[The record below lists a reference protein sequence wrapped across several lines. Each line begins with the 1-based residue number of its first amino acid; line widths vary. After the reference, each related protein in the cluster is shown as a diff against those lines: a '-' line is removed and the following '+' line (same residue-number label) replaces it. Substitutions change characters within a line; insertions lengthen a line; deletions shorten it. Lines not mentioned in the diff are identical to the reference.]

1 MAAFEGAHNIET
13 KNQAGETV
21 PGTLN
26 GLFKEIYNQLKDLV
40 PANTK
45 MADMIPFAPGDKEL
59 GAAYNEP
66 VVLGLEGGVTYGGS
80 DGEAFALR
88 TPSSFTLKNARVKS
102 VEMVLRSAISTAV
115 ASRSQNSNGA
125 FERGIKLLTGNMMK
139 SMYHRLE
146 VSMLYGQKGI
156 AQVETDA
163 EVILAGDADFPELV
177 GSVKVKIKDSEW
189 AAGIWVGTTKHRVDV
204 VRGTTLQAGLT
215 ELEIKGYD
223 INKKIVILA
232 SNAAGILAEDHI
244 YFSGAYVSAS
254 NQKDMVGLHA
264 IAETRGALFEID
276 NTSEPLFQGNIVDV
290 GTDSAAACLS
300 FAKVEEAVAKA
311 VEKGLGEE
319 QMTVMVNVNSW
330 NDLLTEQTAKR
341 RYTSDYSSK
350 VKEGS
355 RAIEF
360 EGQAGS
366 IKIIPSTYVKE
377 GYAYAFCEKDLIR
390 IGSSDI
396 TFDPKGYEGEFFRLL
411 DNHSGYEIRAYSD
424 QALFS
429 SRPSCITVLRY
440 IKNSN
445 CSTVAP

>member
-1 MAAFEGAHNIET
+1 MADIDAELPGAANGA
-13 KNQAGETV
+13 QA
-21 PGTLN
+21 LN
-26 GLFKEIYNQLKDLV
+26 GLFKEIYNELKDLV

-45 MADMIPFAPGDKEL
+45 MADMIPFATGDKEL

-66 VVLGLEGGVTYGGS
+66 VVLGLEGGITYGGS

-115 ASRSQNSNGA
+115 ASRSQNSSGA
-125 FERGIKLLTGNMMK
+125 FQRGIKLLTGNMMK

-146 VSMLYGQKGI
+146 VSLLYGQKGI
-156 AQVETDA
+156 AVVESIT
-163 EVILAGDADFPELV
+163 ETGGNTV
-177 GSVKVKIKDSEW
+177 VKVEDQEW
-189 AAGIWVGTTKHRVDV
+189 AAGIWVGTTKHKVDV
-204 VRGTTLQAGLT
+204 FSSDLSTPIASEVS
-215 ELEIKGYD
+215 IVGYD
-223 INKKIVILA
+223 IDAKTVTLSGITLGI
-232 SNAAGILAEDHI
+232 AATHRVF
-244 YFSGAYVSAS
+244 FSGAAEAGAVH
-254 NQKDMVGLHA
+254 KDMLGLQA
-264 IAETRGALFEID
+264 IAERRGTLFEIP
-276 NTSEPLFQGNIVDV
+276 NTNEPLFQGNIVDV
-290 GTDSAAACLS
+290 GTQPLAAKLS
-300 FAKVEEAVAKA
+300 FAKVEEAVARA

-319 QMTVMVNVNSW
+319 EMTCMVNVNSW

-341 RYTSDYSSK
+341 RYDSSHSSAK
-350 VKEGS
+350 VTDGS
-355 RAIEF
+355 RSIEF

-366 IKIIPSTYVKE
+366 IKIVPSTYVKE
-377 GYAYAFCEKDLIR
+377 GYAFAFCEKDLIR

-440 IKNSN
+440 IKND
-445 CSTVAP
+445 THQ

>member
-1 MAAFEGAHNIET
+1 MADIEGTLPQSANGAT
-13 KNQAGETV
+13 A
-21 PGTLN
+21 LN
-26 GLFKEIYNQLKDLV
+26 GLFKEIYNELKDLV

-45 MADMIPFAPGDKEL
+45 MADMIPFATGDKEL

-66 VVLGLEGGVTYGGS
+66 VVLGLEGGITYGGS

-115 ASRSQNSNGA
+115 ASRSQNSSGA
-125 FERGIKLLTGNMMK
+125 FQRGIKLLTGNMMK

-146 VSMLYGQKGI
+146 VSLLYGQKGI
-156 AQVETDA
+156 AVVESATFDGVNT
-163 EVILAGDADFPELV
+163 VI
-177 GSVKVKIKDSEW
+177 KIEDQEW
-189 AAGIWVGTTKHRVDV
+189 AAGIWVGTTKHKVDV
-204 VRGTTLQAGLT
+204 FTADVLGVVEVEKTIVA
-215 ELEIKGYD
+215 YD
-223 INKKIVILA
+223 IDEKTVTLATDVSASVLPGHKIF
-232 SNAAGILAEDHI
+232 
-244 YFSGAYVSAS
+244 FSGAAEAGATH
-254 NQKDMVGLHA
+254 KDMLGLQA
-264 IAETRGALFEID
+264 IAERRGTLFEIP
-276 NTSEPLFQGNIVDV
+276 NIAEPLFQGNIVDV
-290 GTDSAAACLS
+290 GTQPLAAKLS
-300 FAKVEEAVAKA
+300 FAKVEEAVARA

-319 QMTVMVNVNSW
+319 EMTCMVNVNSW

-341 RYTSDYSSK
+341 RYDGQYSASSSK
-350 VKEGS
+350 VKEGARS
-355 RAIEF
+355 IEF

-366 IKIIPSTYVKE
+366 IKIVPSTYVKE
-377 GYAYAFCEKDLIR
+377 GYAFAFCEKDLIR

-440 IKNSN
+440 IKND
-445 CSTVAP
+445 THQ

>member
-1 MAAFEGAHNIET
+1 MAFDPIESQT
-13 KNQAGETV
+13 DGVVGQNAQTS
-21 PGTLN
+21 LN

-45 MADMIPFAPGDKEL
+45 LADMIPFAPGDKEL

-88 TPSSFTLKNARVKS
+88 TPSSFTLRNARVKS

-146 VSMLYGQKGI
+146 VSMLYGQQGI
-156 AQVETDA
+156 GVVESASLDA
-163 EVILAGDADFPELV
+163 GNTV
-177 GSVKVKIKDSEW
+177 VKIKDQEW
-189 AAGIWVGTTKHRVDV
+189 AAGIWVGTTKHKVDV
-204 VRGTTLQAGLT
+204 FASDLMGGAIAS
-215 ELEIKGYD
+215 EISIVGYD
-223 INKKIVILA
+223 IEAKTITLSGDLTASLA
-232 SNAAGILAEDHI
+232 ANQQIF
-244 YFSGAYVSAS
+244 FSGAYAGAGSH
-254 NQKDMVGLHA
+254 KDMLGLHK
-264 IAETRGALFEID
+264 IAVERQSLFEIA
-276 NTSEPLFQGNIVDV
+276 NAAEPLFQGNIVDV
-290 GTDSAAACLS
+290 GTVSAAAVLS
-300 FAKVEEAVAKA
+300 FAKVEEAVARA

-440 IKNSN
+440 IKNP
-445 CSTVAP
+445 THP

>member
-1 MAAFEGAHNIET
+1 MADIGSTLPNSAHSVNDQSVGAS
-13 KNQAGETV
+13 
-21 PGTLN
+21 PLN
-26 GLFKEIYNQLKDLV
+26 ALFKEIYSELKDLV

-45 MADMIPFAPGDKEL
+45 MADMVPFAPGDKEL

-66 VVLGLEGGVTYGGS
+66 VVLGLEGGITYGGS

-125 FERGIKLLTGNMMK
+125 FQRGIKLLTGNMMK

-146 VSMLYGQKGI
+146 VSLLYGQKGI
-156 AQVETDA
+156 GVIKTVTPDGSDTVIEIEAQ
-163 EVILAGDADFPELV
+163 
-177 GSVKVKIKDSEW
+177 EW
-189 AAGIWVGTTKHRVDV
+189 AAGIWVGTTKHKVDIVDDLITSV
-204 VRGTTLQAGLT
+204 VALGSEIQ
-215 ELEIKGYD
+215 IKGYD
-223 INKKIVILA
+223 IDAKTVTLA
-232 SNAAGILAEDHI
+232 GDHTGTGTNAAQAGRNLF
-244 YFSGAYVSAS
+244 FSGSFDGS
-254 NQKDMVGLHA
+254 HKDMLGLHA
-264 IAETRGALFEID
+264 MAEKRGSLFEID
-276 NTSEPLFQGNIVDV
+276 NTNEPLFQGNIVDV
-290 GTDSAAACLS
+290 GADELNPARLS
-300 FAKVEEAVAKA
+300 FAKVEEAVARA

-341 RYTSDYSSK
+341 RYDSSYSSSK

-429 SRPSCITVLRY
+429 SRPSCITILRY
-440 IKNSN
+440 IKTEN
-445 CSTVAP
+445 VAP

>member
-1 MAAFEGAHNIET
+1 MADIGTTLPDSAHSQNGAS
-13 KNQAGETV
+13 A
-21 PGTLN
+21 LN

-45 MADMIPFAPGDKEL
+45 MADMVPFAPGDKEL

-66 VVLGLEGGVTYGGS
+66 VVLGLEGGITYGGS

-146 VSMLYGQKGI
+146 VSMIYGQKGI
-156 AQVETDA
+156 GVVESA
-163 EVILAGDADFPELV
+163 ALV
-177 GSVKVKIKDSEW
+177 SGNTAVKIEDQEW
-189 AAGIWVGTTKHRVDV
+189 AAGIWVGTTKHKVDV
-204 VRGTTLQAGLT
+204 FASDLT
-215 ELEIKGYD
+215 GSAVVSEVTIVGYD
-223 INKKIVILA
+223 IEAKTVTLA
-232 SNAAGILAEDHI
+232 GDLTASLAAGQNIF
-244 YFSGAYVSAS
+244 FSGSYAGSGS
-254 NQKDMVGLHA
+254 HKDMLGLHS
-264 IAETRGALFEID
+264 IAERRGSLFEID
-276 NTSEPLFQGNIVDV
+276 NTNEPLFQGNIVDV
-290 GTDSAAACLS
+290 GSSSTAAKLS
-300 FAKVEEAVAKA
+300 FAKVEEAVARA

-341 RYTSDYSSK
+341 RYDSSYSSAK
-350 VKEGS
+350 VKEGA

-429 SRPSCITVLRY
+429 SRPSCITVMRY
-440 IKNSN
+440 IKND
-445 CSTVAP
+445 THA

>member
-1 MAAFEGAHNIET
+1 MADIGSEL
-13 KNQAGETV
+13 
-21 PGTLN
+21 PGVENAQTSLN

-146 VSMLYGQKGI
+146 VSMLYGQQGI
-156 AQVETDA
+156 GVVESVAGTGPS
-163 EVILAGDADFPELV
+163 VI
-177 GSVKVKIKDSEW
+177 KVEDQEW
-189 AAGIWVGTTKHRVDV
+189 AAGIWVGTTKHKIEVFSADLATKR
-204 VRGTTLQAGLT
+204 AELT
-215 ELEIKGYD
+215 ISGYD
-223 INKKIVILA
+223 IGAKTVTVVEDASALQATDVIF
-232 SNAAGILAEDHI
+232 
-244 YFSGAYVSAS
+244 FSGAAEAGAVH
-254 NQKDMVGLHA
+254 KDMLGLHK
-264 IAETRGALFEID
+264 IASERVSLFEIA
-276 NTSEPLFQGNIVDV
+276 NANEPLFQGNIVDV
-290 GTDSAAACLS
+290 GEVANAAVLS

-350 VKEGS
+350 IKEGS

-429 SRPSCITVLRY
+429 SRPSCITILRY
-440 IKNSN
+440 IKNA
-445 CSTVAP
+445 THA

>member
-1 MAAFEGAHNIET
+1 MDDIGSTLPDSAHSQNGAS
-13 KNQAGETV
+13 A
-21 PGTLN
+21 LN
-26 GLFKEIYNQLKDLV
+26 GLFKEIYNELKDLV

-45 MADMIPFAPGDKEL
+45 MADMVPFAPGDKEL

-66 VVLGLEGGVTYGGS
+66 VVLGLEGGITYGGS

-156 AQVETDA
+156 GIVE
-163 EVILAGDADFPELV
+163 
-177 GSVKVKIKDSEW
+177 SVSGTGPSVLKVEDQEW
-189 AAGIWVGTTKHRVDV
+189 AAGIWVGTTKHKIEVFSADLATK
-204 VRGTTLQAGLT
+204 RGELT
-215 ELEIKGYD
+215 ISGYD
-223 INKKIVILA
+223 IQAKTVTVLEDASGTGINAQATDVIF
-232 SNAAGILAEDHI
+232 
-244 YFSGAYVSAS
+244 FSGACEAGAVH
-254 NQKDMVGLHA
+254 KDMLGLHS
-264 IAETRGALFEID
+264 IAEKRGSLFEI
-276 NTSEPLFQGNIVDV
+276 NNSNEPLFQGNLVDV
-290 GTDSAAACLS
+290 GTVSTAAKLS
-300 FAKVEEAVAKA
+300 FAKVEEAVARA

-341 RYTSDYSSK
+341 RYDSSYSSAK
-350 VKEGS
+350 VKEGA

-429 SRPSCITVLRY
+429 SRPSCITILRY
-440 IKNSN
+440 IKNDTHS
-445 CSTVAP
+445 

>member
-1 MAAFEGAHNIET
+1 MADIGSTLPDSAHSQNGAS
-13 KNQAGETV
+13 A
-21 PGTLN
+21 LN
-26 GLFKEIYNQLKDLV
+26 GLFKEIYNELKDLV

-45 MADMIPFAPGDKEL
+45 MADMVPFAPGDKEL

-66 VVLGLEGGVTYGGS
+66 VVLGLEGGITYGGS

-125 FERGIKLLTGNMMK
+125 FERGIKLLTGNMLK

-156 AQVETDA
+156 GVVETLTGTGPS
-163 EVILAGDADFPELV
+163 VI
-177 GSVKVKIKDSEW
+177 KVEDQEW
-189 AAGIWVGTTKHRVDV
+189 AAGIWVGTTKHKIEIFSADLATK
-204 VRGTTLQAGLT
+204 RGEYT
-215 ELEIKGYD
+215 ISGYD
-223 INKKIVILA
+223 IQAKTVTVSEDASGDSIVATDVIF
-232 SNAAGILAEDHI
+232 
-244 YFSGAYVSAS
+244 FSGACEAGAVH
-254 NQKDMVGLHA
+254 KDMLGLHS
-264 IAETRGALFEID
+264 IAEKRGSLFEI
-276 NTSEPLFQGNIVDV
+276 NNNNEPLFQGNLVDV
-290 GTDSAAACLS
+290 GTSSTAAKLS
-300 FAKVEEAVAKA
+300 FAKVEEAVARA

-341 RYTSDYSSK
+341 RYDSSYSSAK
-350 VKEGS
+350 VKEGA

-429 SRPSCITVLRY
+429 SRPSCITILRY
-440 IKNSN
+440 IKNDTHN
-445 CSTVAP
+445 

>member
-1 MAAFEGAHNIET
+1 MANIEDSLDP
-13 KNQAGETV
+13 NV
-21 PGTLN
+21 PADGATGATALN
-26 GLFKEIYNQLKDLV
+26 GLFKEIYNELKDLV

-45 MADMIPFAPGDKEL
+45 MADMIPFASGDKEL

-66 VVLGLEGGVTYGGS
+66 VVLGLEGGITYGGS

-115 ASRSQNSNGA
+115 ASRSQNSSGA
-125 FERGIKLLTGNMMK
+125 FQRGIKLLTGNMMK

-146 VSMLYGQKGI
+146 VSLLYGQKGI
-156 AQVETDA
+156 GVVDSVTGTGPS
-163 EVILAGDADFPELV
+163 VI
-177 GSVKVKIKDSEW
+177 KVKDQEW
-189 AAGIWVGTTKHRVDV
+189 AAGIWVGTTKHKIEVFSSDLSV
-204 VRGTTLQAGLT
+204 KRGELT
-215 ELEIKGYD
+215 ISGYAIDDKTVTSLEDASGTGINAQDGD
-223 INKKIVILA
+223 IIF
-232 SNAAGILAEDHI
+232 
-244 YFSGAYVSAS
+244 FSGAAEAGAVH
-254 NQKDMVGLHA
+254 KDMLGLHA
-264 IAETRGALFEID
+264 IAETRGPLFEI
-276 NTSEPLFQGNIVDV
+276 NNISEPLFQGNLVDV
-290 GTDSAAACLS
+290 GTVGTAAKLS
-300 FAKVEEAVAKA
+300 FAKVEEAVARA

-319 QMTVMVNVNSW
+319 QMCVMVNVNSW

-341 RYTSDYSSK
+341 RYDGGYGASASGI
-350 VKEGS
+350 KEGARS
-355 RAIEF
+355 IEF

-366 IKIIPSTYVKE
+366 IKIVPSTYVKE
-377 GYAYAFCEKDLIR
+377 GYSYAFCEKDLIR

-440 IKNSN
+440 IKND
-445 CSTVAP
+445 THTP

>member
-1 MAAFEGAHNIET
+1 M
-13 KNQAGETV
+13 V
-21 PGTLN
+21 
-26 GLFKEIYNQLKDLV
+26 
-40 PANTK
+40 
-45 MADMIPFAPGDKEL
+45 PFAPGDKEL

-66 VVLGLEGGVTYGGS
+66 VVLGLEGGITYGGS

-156 AQVETDA
+156 GIVE
-163 EVILAGDADFPELV
+163 
-177 GSVKVKIKDSEW
+177 SVTGTGPSVLKVEDQEW
-189 AAGIWVGTTKHRVDV
+189 AAGIWVGTTKHKIEIFSSDLATK
-204 VRGTTLQAGLT
+204 RGELT
-215 ELEIKGYD
+215 ISGYD
-223 INKKIVILA
+223 IQSKKVTVLEDASAISVAATDVIF
-232 SNAAGILAEDHI
+232 
-244 YFSGAYVSAS
+244 FSGACEAGAVH
-254 NQKDMVGLHA
+254 KDMLGLHS
-264 IAETRGALFEID
+264 IAETRGNLFEI
-276 NTSEPLFQGNIVDV
+276 NNSNEPLFQGNLVDV
-290 GTDSAAACLS
+290 GTVSTAAKLS
-300 FAKVEEAVAKA
+300 FAKVEEAVARA

-341 RYTSDYSSK
+341 RYDSSYSAAK
-350 VKEGS
+350 VKEGA

-429 SRPSCITVLRY
+429 SRPSCITILRY
-440 IKNSN
+440 IKNDTHS
-445 CSTVAP
+445 

>member
-1 MAAFEGAHNIET
+1 MAAYEGAHNIET
-13 KNQAGETV
+13 KDNGNTI

-66 VVLGLEGGVTYGGS
+66 VVLGLEGGITYGGS
-80 DGEAFALR
+80 EGEAFALR

-102 VEMVLRSAISTAV
+102 VEMVLRSAVSTAV

-146 VSMLYGQKGI
+146 VSLLYGQKGI
-156 AQVETDA
+156 GVVESVSGA
-163 EVILAGDADFPELV
+163 GPSVIKVADQ
-177 GSVKVKIKDSEW
+177 EW
-189 AAGIWVGTTKHRVDV
+189 AAGIWVGTTKHKIEVFDA
-204 VRGTTLQAGLT
+204 TLSSLKIELT
-215 ELEIKGYD
+215 ITGYD
-223 INKKIVILA
+223 IDAKTVTV
-232 SNAAGILAEDHI
+232 AEDASALVATDVI
-244 YFSGAYVSAS
+244 FFSGACEANAVH
-254 NQKDMVGLHA
+254 KDMLGLHA
-264 IAETRGALFEID
+264 IAEKRGSLFEI
-276 NTSEPLFQGNIVDV
+276 NNVNEPLFQGNIVEV
-290 GTDSAAACLS
+290 GSAVLAAKLT
-300 FAKVEEAVAKA
+300 FAKVEEAVARA

-319 QMTVMVNVNSW
+319 QMTVLVNVNSW

-341 RYTSDYSSK
+341 RYTNDYSSK

-366 IKIIPSTYVKE
+366 IKIVPSTYVKE

-390 IGSSDI
+390 IGSSDV

-429 SRPSCITVLRY
+429 SRPSCITVMKY
-440 IKNSN
+440 IKND
-445 CSTVAP
+445 THA

>member
-1 MAAFEGAHNIET
+1 MADIGSTLPGSEHSVNGAS
-13 KNQAGETV
+13 
-21 PGTLN
+21 PLN
-26 GLFKEIYNQLKDLV
+26 GLFKEIYNELKDLV

-45 MADMIPFAPGDKEL
+45 MADMVPFAPGDKEL

-102 VEMVLRSAISTAV
+102 VEMVLRSAISTAA

-125 FERGIKLLTGNMMK
+125 FERGIKLLTGNMLK

-156 AQVETDA
+156 G
-163 EVILAGDADFPELV
+163 VIESSSLV
-177 GSVKVKIKDSEW
+177 SGNTVVKIADQEW
-189 AAGIWVGTTKHRVDV
+189 AAGIWVGTTKHKVDIVSDDITSV
-204 VRGTTLQAGLT
+204 VSAELTILGYNIEAKTITLQGDQTA
-215 ELEIKGYD
+215 D
-223 INKKIVILA
+223 ALA
-232 SNAAGILAEDHI
+232 DNNVF
-244 YFSGAYVSAS
+244 FSGAFDGAH
-254 NQKDMVGLHA
+254 KDMLGLHS
-264 IAETRGALFEID
+264 IAERRGTLFEIS
-276 NTSEPLFQGNIVDV
+276 NVNEPLFQGNIVDV
-290 GTDSAAACLS
+290 GTSSTAAKLS
-300 FAKVEEAVAKA
+300 FAKVEEAVARA
-311 VEKGLGEE
+311 VEKGLGDE

-341 RYTSDYSSK
+341 RYDSSYSDAK
-350 VKEGS
+350 IKEGA

-429 SRPSCITVLRY
+429 SRPSCITILRY
-440 IKNSN
+440 IKNE
-445 CSTVAP
+445 THA

>member
-1 MAAFEGAHNIET
+1 MAEIGSTLPDSAHSQNGAS
-13 KNQAGETV
+13 A
-21 PGTLN
+21 LN
-26 GLFKEIYNQLKDLV
+26 GLFKEIYNELKDLV

-45 MADMIPFAPGDKEL
+45 MADMVPFAPGDKEL

-66 VVLGLEGGVTYGGS
+66 VVLGLEGGITYGGS

-125 FERGIKLLTGNMMK
+125 FERGIKLLTSNMMK

-156 AQVETDA
+156 GEVESIGTVDAQGEYT
-163 EVILAGDADFPELV
+163 AGAS
-177 GSVKVKIKDSEW
+177 GSVLKVEDQEW
-189 AAGIWVGTTKHRVDV
+189 AAGIWVGTTKHKIEIFSADLSAK
-204 VRGTTLQAGLT
+204 RGEVT
-215 ELEIKGYD
+215 INGYD
-223 INKKIVILA
+223 IERKLVKTDTSLDTLSVVA
-232 SNAAGILAEDHI
+232 TDVMF
-244 YFSGAYVSAS
+244 FSGAYEIGSH
-254 NQKDMVGLHA
+254 KDMLGLHA
-264 IAETRGALFEID
+264 IAEKRGSLFEID
-276 NTSEPLFQGNIVDV
+276 NSNEPLFQGNIVDV
-290 GTDSAAACLS
+290 GTDVTAAKLS
-300 FAKVEEAVAKA
+300 FAKVEEAVARA

-341 RYTSDYSSK
+341 RYDSSYSSAK
-350 VKEGS
+350 VKEGA

-429 SRPSCITVLRY
+429 SRPSCITILRY
-440 IKNSN
+440 IKNDSH
-445 CSTVAP
+445 A

>member
-1 MAAFEGAHNIET
+1 MADIGATLPDSAHSVNG
-13 KNQAGETV
+13 ASA
-21 PGTLN
+21 LN
-26 GLFKEIYNQLKDLV
+26 GLFKEIYNELKDLV

-45 MADMIPFAPGDKEL
+45 MADMVPFAPGDKEL

-66 VVLGLEGGVTYGGS
+66 VVLGLEGGITYGGS

-146 VSMLYGQKGI
+146 VSMLYGQQGI
-156 AQVETDA
+156 GVVESVTG
-163 EVILAGDADFPELV
+163 AGP
-177 GSVKVKIKDSEW
+177 SVLKVEDQEW
-189 AAGIWVGTTKHRVDV
+189 AAGIWVGTTKHKIEIFSADLATK
-204 VRGTTLQAGLT
+204 RGELT
-215 ELEIKGYD
+215 ISGYD
-223 INKKIVILA
+223 IQAKTVTVLEDA
-232 SNAAGILAEDHI
+232 SATGINVQATDVI
-244 YFSGAYVSAS
+244 YFSGALEAGGVH
-254 NQKDMVGLHA
+254 KDMLGLHS
-264 IAETRGALFEID
+264 IASVRGTLFEIS
-276 NTSEPLFQGNIVDV
+276 NVNEPLFQGNFVDV
-290 GTDSAAACLS
+290 GTVSTAAKLS
-300 FAKVEEAVAKA
+300 FAKVEEAVARA

-341 RYTSDYSSK
+341 RYDSSYDPAK
-350 VKEGS
+350 IREGS

-396 TFDPKGYEGEFFRLL
+396 SFDPKGYEGEFFRLL
-411 DNHSGYEIRAYSD
+411 DNHSGYELRAYSD

-429 SRPSCITVLRY
+429 SRPSCITILRY
-440 IKNSN
+440 IKND
-445 CSTVAP
+445 THA

>member
-1 MAAFEGAHNIET
+1 MDGIGSTLPDSAHSQNGAS
-13 KNQAGETV
+13 A
-21 PGTLN
+21 LN
-26 GLFKEIYNQLKDLV
+26 GLFKEIYNELKDLV

-45 MADMIPFAPGDKEL
+45 MADMVPFAPGDKEL

-66 VVLGLEGGVTYGGS
+66 VVLGLEGGITYGGS

-156 AQVETDA
+156 GIIETA
-163 EVILAGDADFPELV
+163 ALV
-177 GSVKVKIKDSEW
+177 SGNTNVKIEDQEW
-189 AAGIWVGTTKHRVDV
+189 AAGIWVGTTKHKVDV
-204 VRGTTLQAGLT
+204 FAADLT
-215 ELEIKGYD
+215 GAAIVSEVTIVGYD
-223 INKKIVILA
+223 IEEKTVTLA
-232 SNAAGILAEDHI
+232 GDLTASLAAGQQLF
-244 YFSGAYVSAS
+244 FSGSYAGSGS
-254 NQKDMVGLHA
+254 HKDMLGLHS
-264 IAETRGALFEID
+264 IAERRGSLFEID
-276 NTSEPLFQGNIVDV
+276 NSNEPLFQGNIVDV
-290 GTDSAAACLS
+290 GTDVAAAKLS
-300 FAKVEEAVAKA
+300 FAKVEEAVARA

-341 RYTSDYSSK
+341 RYDSSYSSAK
-350 VKEGS
+350 VKEGA

-429 SRPSCITVLRY
+429 SRPSCITILRH
-440 IKNSN
+440 IKNDTHS
-445 CSTVAP
+445 

>member
-1 MAAFEGAHNIET
+1 MADIGSPVDGNLSTPHTVNGAQN
-13 KNQAGETV
+13 A
-21 PGTLN
+21 LN
-26 GLFKEIYNQLKDLV
+26 GLFKEIYNELKDLV

-45 MADMIPFAPGDKEL
+45 MADMVPFAPGDKEL

-66 VVLGLEGGVTYGGS
+66 VVLGLEGGITYGGS

-115 ASRSQNSNGA
+115 ASRSQSSNGA

-146 VSMLYGQKGI
+146 VSMIYGQKGI
-156 AQVETDA
+156 GVVE
-163 EVILAGDADFPELV
+163 
-177 GSVKVKIKDSEW
+177 SVSGTGPSVLKVEDQEW
-189 AAGIWVGTTKHRVDV
+189 AAGIWVGTTKHKVEVFSADLATK
-204 VRGTTLQAGLT
+204 RGELT
-215 ELEIKGYD
+215 ISGYD
-223 INKKIVILA
+223 IQAKTVTVLEDASATGINVQATDVIF
-232 SNAAGILAEDHI
+232 
-244 YFSGAYVSAS
+244 FSGACEAGGVH
-254 NQKDMVGLHA
+254 KDMLGLHS
-264 IAETRGALFEID
+264 IAEKRGSLFEIN
-276 NTSEPLFQGNIVDV
+276 NTNEPLFQGNLVDV
-290 GTDSAAACLS
+290 GTSSVAAKLS
-300 FAKVEEAVAKA
+300 FAKVEEAVARA

-341 RYTSDYSSK
+341 RYDSSYSSAK
-350 VKEGS
+350 VQEGA

-440 IKNSN
+440 IKNDSH
-445 CSTVAP
+445 A

>member
-1 MAAFEGAHNIET
+1 MADIGTTLPDSAHSQNGAS
-13 KNQAGETV
+13 A
-21 PGTLN
+21 LN
-26 GLFKEIYNQLKDLV
+26 GLFKEIYNELKDLV

-45 MADMIPFAPGDKEL
+45 MADMIPFAAGDKEL

-66 VVLGLEGGVTYGGS
+66 VVLGLEGGITYGGS

-125 FERGIKLLTGNMMK
+125 FQRGIKLLTGNMMK

-146 VSMLYGQKGI
+146 VSLLYGQKGI
-156 AQVETDA
+156 AEVE
-163 EVILAGDADFPELV
+163 
-177 GSVKVKIKDSEW
+177 SVTGTGPSVLKIEDQEW
-189 AAGIWVGTTKHRVDV
+189 AAGIWVGTTKHKIEVFSADLSV
-204 VRGTTLQAGLT
+204 KRGELT
-215 ELEIKGYD
+215 ISGYD
-223 INKKIVILA
+223 IQTREVTV
-232 SNAAGILAEDHI
+232 AEDASGTGIAVIATDVI
-244 YFSGAYVSAS
+244 YFSGAAEAGSVH
-254 NQKDMVGLHA
+254 KDMLGLHA
-264 IAETRGALFEID
+264 IAEKRGSLFEIN
-276 NTSEPLFQGNIVDV
+276 NTNEPLFQGNIVDV
-290 GTDSAAACLS
+290 GTVGTAAKLS
-300 FAKVEEAVAKA
+300 FAKVEEAVARA

-319 QMTVMVNVNSW
+319 EMCVMVNVNSW

-341 RYTSDYSSK
+341 RYDSSYSSSK
-350 VKEGS
+350 IKEGA

-366 IKIIPSTYVKE
+366 IKIVPSTYVKE
-377 GYAYAFCEKDLIR
+377 GYSFAFCEKDLIR

-440 IKNSN
+440 IKND
-445 CSTVAP
+445 THA

>member
-1 MAAFEGAHNIET
+1 MADIDGTLPGSEHSIGT
-13 KNQAGETV
+13 RDV
-21 PGTLN
+21 PGSLN

-80 DGEAFALR
+80 EGEAFALR

-115 ASRSQNSNGA
+115 ASRSQNSSGA

-146 VSMLYGQKGI
+146 VSLLYGQKGI
-156 AQVETDA
+156 AAVESVSGTGPS
-163 EVILAGDADFPELV
+163 VI
-177 GSVKVKIKDSEW
+177 KVLDQEW
-189 AAGIWVGTTKHRVDV
+189 AAGIWVGTTKHKIEVFSSDLSTKR
-204 VRGTTLQAGLT
+204 AELT
-215 ELEIKGYD
+215 ISGYD
-223 INKKIVILA
+223 ISAKTVTVVEDASAVQANDVIF
-232 SNAAGILAEDHI
+232 
-244 YFSGAYVSAS
+244 FSGACEAGAVH
-254 NQKDMVGLHA
+254 KDMLGLHK
-264 IAETRGALFEID
+264 IAEERVSLFEIS
-276 NTSEPLFQGNIVDV
+276 NANEPLFQGNLVDV
-290 GTDSAAACLS
+290 GTNSAAAVLS

-350 VKEGS
+350 IKEGS

-440 IKNSN
+440 IKNATHS
-445 CSTVAP
+445 

>member
-1 MAAFEGAHNIET
+1 MSSYEGAHST
-13 KNQAGETV
+13 K
-21 PGTLN
+21 GTESQNNSVQGSLN

-80 DGEAFALR
+80 EGEAFALR

-102 VEMVLRSAISTAV
+102 VEMVLRSAVSTAV

-146 VSMLYGQKGI
+146 VSLLYGQSGI
-156 AQVETDA
+156 AVVESSEIIA
-163 EVILAGDADFPELV
+163 AGDEDFDNTSLV
-177 GSVKVKIKDSEW
+177 GSYKVKIKDQEW
-189 AAGIWVGTTKHRVDV
+189 ASGIWVGTTKHKVDV
-204 VRGTTLQAGLT
+204 VRGDTLQST
-215 ELEIKGYD
+215 MVEVEIKGYD
-223 INKKIVILA
+223 IHKKMVVLDTKA
-232 SNAAGILAEDHI
+232 VNLQANDVL
-244 YFSGAYVSAS
+244 YFSGAYVTKTD
-254 NQKDMVGLHA
+254 QKDMLGLHE
-264 IAETRGALFEID
+264 IAQKRGSLFEID

-290 GTDSAAACLS
+290 GTDSAAAVLS
-300 FAKVEEAVAKA
+300 FTKVEEAVARA

-366 IKIIPSTYVKE
+366 IKVIPSTYVKE

-440 IKNSN
+440 IKNATHS
-445 CSTVAP
+445 A

>member
-1 MAAFEGAHNIET
+1 M
-13 KNQAGETV
+13 
-21 PGTLN
+21 
-26 GLFKEIYNQLKDLV
+26 
-40 PANTK
+40 
-45 MADMIPFAPGDKEL
+45 
-59 GAAYNEP
+59 
-66 VVLGLEGGVTYGGS
+66 LEGGITYGGS

-146 VSMLYGQKGI
+146 VSMLYGQQGI
-156 AQVETDA
+156 GVVE
-163 EVILAGDADFPELV
+163 
-177 GSVKVKIKDSEW
+177 SVSGTGPSVLKVEDQEW
-189 AAGIWVGTTKHRVDV
+189 AAGIWVGTTKHKIEVFSADLASK
-204 VRGTTLQAGLT
+204 RGELT
-215 ELEIKGYD
+215 ISEYD
-223 INKKIVILA
+223 IQSKTVTVLEDASGTGINVQATDVIF
-232 SNAAGILAEDHI
+232 
-244 YFSGAYVSAS
+244 FSGAVEAGAVH
-254 NQKDMVGLHA
+254 KDMLGLHE
-264 IAETRGALFEID
+264 IAVKRGSLFEIN
-276 NTSEPLFQGNIVDV
+276 NTNEPLFQGNIVDV
-290 GTDSAAACLS
+290 GTSSTAAKLS
-300 FAKVEEAVAKA
+300 FAKVEEAVARA

-341 RYTSDYSSK
+341 RYDSSYSSAK
-350 VKEGS
+350 VKEGA

-429 SRPSCITVLRY
+429 SRPSCITVMRY
-440 IKNSN
+440 IKNETHS
-445 CSTVAP
+445 